1 MPTDPTTYVGAAI
14 GLLGLAGGAV
24 AWFIRRRD
32 AKADPIP
39 KQAAAVALAEKS
51 VSMMQTVAVRVDT
64 EIAEVKVE
72 LQANKVRMQTLQDSL
87 ESLDEALTAAVG
99 YIVQLHRYLRQG
111 AHGAEPAIPEPI
123 RSLIDH
129 RLRHADE

>member
-14 GLLGLAGGAV
+14 GLLGLAGGGV

-32 AKADPIP
+32 AK
-39 KQAAAVALAEKS
+39 AVALAEKS

-64 EIAEVKVE
+64 ELAAVRVE
-72 LQANKVRMQTLQDSL
+72 LMASRTRMQTLEDSL
-87 ESLDEALTAAVG
+87 ESLDDALTAAVG

>member
-14 GLLGLAGGAV
+14 GLLGLAGGGV

-64 EIAEVKVE
+64 ELAAVRVE
-72 LQANKVRMQTLQDSL
+72 LMASRARD
-87 ESLDEALTAAVG
+87 
-99 YIVQLHRYLRQG
+99 
-111 AHGAEPAIPEPI
+111 P
-123 RSLIDH
+123 
-129 RLRHADE
+129 